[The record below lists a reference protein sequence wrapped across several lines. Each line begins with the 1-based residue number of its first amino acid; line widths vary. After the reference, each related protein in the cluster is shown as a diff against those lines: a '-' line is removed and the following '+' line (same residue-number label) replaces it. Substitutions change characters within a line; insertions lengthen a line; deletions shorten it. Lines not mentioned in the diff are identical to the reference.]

1 MLAPERGFAIAVQ
14 ANSTRGA
21 LLHQAITKWALKTFV
36 GVDEPEPQ
44 HVRMTKTRRD
54 ELVARY
60 TAAGADVEL
69 RAGGEGVL
77 LYRSIYH
84 NILGITPAPTD
95 PPPSPVAFTGEDRF
109 VCLEG
114 PLKDVRGEVIR
125 DETGA
130 VRWLRTGGRVH
141 RRVDA

>member
-1 MLAPERGFAIAVQ
+1 
-14 ANSTRGA
+14 
-21 LLHQAITKWALKTFV
+21 
-36 GVDEPEPQ
+36 
-44 HVRMTKTRRD
+44 MTKTRRD

-60 TAAGADVEL
+60 TAAGADIEL
-69 RAGGEGVL
+69 RSGGDGVL
-77 LYRSIYH
+77 LFRSIYH
-84 NILGITPAPTD
+84 NLLGMTPAPSD
-95 PPPSPVAFTGEDRF
+95 PPPSPVAFIGEDQF

>member
-1 MLAPERGFAIAVQ
+1 MSRENVLGLFQAHQGVMLHWLSVLVGHESPSRDKP
-14 ANSTRGA
+14 A
-21 LLHQAITKWALKTFV
+21 LDGLAQLLADRLQRT
-36 GVDEPEPQ
+36 
-44 HVRMTKTRRD
+44 
-54 ELVARY
+54 
-60 TAAGADVEL
+60 GADVEL
-69 RAGGEGVL
+69 RAGGDGVL

-95 PPPSPVAFTGEDRF
+95 PPPSPVAFTAEDRF